1 MVGVWRVDLNKD
13 GFDDILIG
21 APLANGNHGN
31 AYVIFGSASPVD
43 SSISQLGDL
52 NGITLN
58 ASLASNNG
66 FGSSV
71 ALEKNMGTNT
81 RGLFVSSVPPVA
93 ATSFLYYLHDF
104 TASRTPSVVPTDSPS
119 VTPMQT
125 PTLVPSVDPT
135 MTPTAVPTVV
145 PSFRPSAPAYSPST
159 MPTATPTRR
168 SKSAIII
175 NAGLTMNSVNGATLT
190 PTSQETV
197 KQSFANASQTTV
209 NNVDLVSVTR
219 INRRLLSSVVHRMLA
234 TAALFS
240 YKVVA
245 EIHFSLIDFPGL
257 NESYVAGTKS
267 NVLFKAITTHEF
279 DRIISY
285 YATINKAVQ
294 LMNSVTASDVTITIS
309 IIPAADDSSGSKDDL
324 TVGEIVGIAVSAV
337 VGAFLLTVLIYFAM
351 VQSRSQSEARRS
363 IPMVELDY
371 TPVSISERVARSDNA
386 MVDITK
392 VYQDSSDKEFDRFK
406 KLQMTISS
414 PAAVKL

>member
-1 MVGVWRVDLNKD
+1 LVGLSVSGAGDFNGDGFDDFLVAAINSTGSSTINVIFGESGSFSPPNVNLSPLPYAGVRYFTGNGERGGWSVSGGVDLNKD
-13 GFDDILIG
+13 GFDDIFIG

-43 SSISQLGDL
+43 SSISELGDL

-197 KQSFANASQTTV
+197 KQSIANASQTTV

-267 NVLFKAITTHEF
+267 NVLSKAITTHEF

-285 YATINKAVQ
+285 YERPYYYKAVQ

-324 TVGEIVGIAVSAV
+324 TVGEIVGIACQPLW
-337 VGAFLLTVLIYFAM
+337 GPFF
-351 VQSRSQSEARRS
+351 
-363 IPMVELDY
+363 
-371 TPVSISERVARSDNA
+371 
-386 MVDITK
+386 
-392 VYQDSSDKEFDRFK
+392 
-406 KLQMTISS
+406 
-414 PAAVKL
+414 